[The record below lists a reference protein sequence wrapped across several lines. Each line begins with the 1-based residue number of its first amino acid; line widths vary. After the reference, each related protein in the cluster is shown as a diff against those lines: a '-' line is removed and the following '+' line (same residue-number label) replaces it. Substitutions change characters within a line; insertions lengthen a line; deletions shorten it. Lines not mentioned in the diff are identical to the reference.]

1 MITVFGKDTL
11 KKGFCQNI
19 STLTDEE
26 YEEALQIMQ
35 KEIGEVELLT
45 VSMTSL
51 SILKE
56 FNYDVLPECLKYN
69 SDIKNAFAP
78 RVIWTHCKEHI
89 DPERPMIDFVIF
101 NKTDKIAV
109 ATYSKAAPVI
119 GFEDDFGNMALGVIF
134 KPQFKKYL
142 KFTTERILKYMKGN
156 VKVTIPVCT
165 HYDYPGFGKIPD
177 CLKSSFGDYPQIK
190 EIIIGADTE
199 KTENLYGSEDIYNN
213 AVIMY

>member
-1 MITVFGKDTL
+1 MIKVLGNSL
-11 KKGFCQNI
+11 PKGFCQNI

-35 KEIGEVELLT
+35 EEIGNVEMLT
-45 VSMTSL
+45 VSMTSS
-51 SILKE
+51 SILNAFK
-56 FNYDVLPECLKYN
+56 YDVLPRCLKYH
-69 SDIKNAFAP
+69 SDIKNAFDP
-78 RVIWTHCKEHI
+78 RIIWTHCKENI

-101 NKTDKIAV
+101 NKSDKIAV

-134 KPQFKKYL
+134 KPQFEKYL
-142 KFTTERILKYMKGN
+142 KFTTERILKYMEGN

-177 CLKSSFGDYPQIK
+177 YLKQFFSNYPQIK
-190 EIIIGADTE
+190 DIIIGADTE
-199 KTENLYGSEDIYNN
+199 KTENLYGSKNVYNN